1 MAATMGQ
8 VAEPAAKAPLG
19 RAGRRIAIVLSLR
32 EPALTRASGPYS
44 HDMHAGGNGSLQG
57 RVLVVED
64 DADVREVM
72 ADALASDG
80 HDVVV
85 ATDGRA
91 ALDELAGQPFDLILL
106 DIALGPGPDGVEVC
120 RRLRSAGDDAHV
132 VAVTARDGEADVVLA
147 LEAGAD
153 DYVAKPVGIAELRS
167 RVRAVLRRVRNG
179 APRAILEHGRL
190 RLDADARRAEVDGV
204 ALNLTYSEH
213 EVLHALMRAGG
224 RLLSRQELLD
234 AIFGGHE
241 FRDPRAIDVH
251 VHHLREK
258 IAAAGGRPEAI
269 ATVRGAGYRIEG

>member
-1 MAATMGQ
+1 MRG
-8 VAEPAAKAPLG
+8 
-19 RAGRRIAIVLSLR
+19 
-32 EPALTRASGPYS
+32 
-44 HDMHAGGNGSLQG
+44 GGNGSLQG

-72 ADALASDG
+72 ADALAADG
-80 HDVVV
+80 HDVIV
-85 ATDGRA
+85 AVDGRA
-91 ALDELAGQPFDLILL
+91 ALDELAGQPFDLVLL

-179 APRAILEHGRL
+179 APRAILAHGTL
-190 RLDADARRAEVDGV
+190 SLDADARRADVAGV
-204 ALNLTYSEH
+204 PLALTYSEH

-269 ATVRGAGYRIEG
+269 ITVRGAGYRIEG

>member
-1 MAATMGQ
+1 
-8 VAEPAAKAPLG
+8 V
-19 RAGRRIAIVLSLR
+19 RRGS
-32 EPALTRASGPYS
+32 PGASYS
-44 HDMHAGGNGSLQG
+44 HTMHAGGNGSLQG

-85 ATDGRA
+85 AIDGRS

-179 APRAILEHGRL
+179 APRAIVEHGAL
-190 RLDADARRAEVDGV
+190 RLDADARRAEIDGV

-258 IAAAGGRPEAI
+258 IAAAGGRAEAI
-269 ATVRGAGYRIEG
+269 VTVRGAGYRIEG

>member
-1 MAATMGQ
+1 MAVTMRPI
-8 VAEPAAKAPLG
+8 AEPAAKAPLG
-19 RAGRRIAIVLSLR
+19 GAGGHVAIVLSF
-32 EPALTRASGPYS
+32 RASVFNTPGGSYS
-44 HDMHAGGNGSLQG
+44 PTMHAGGNGSLQG

-120 RRLRSAGDDAHV
+120 RRLRAAGDDAHV

-179 APRAILEHGRL
+179 APRAIVEHGTL
-190 RLDADARRAEVDGV
+190 R
-204 ALNLTYSEH
+204 
-213 EVLHALMRAGG
+213 LHALMRAGG

-258 IAAAGGRPEAI
+258 IAAAGGRADAI
-269 ATVRGAGYRIEG
+269 VTVRGAGYRIEA

>member
-1 MAATMGQ
+1 
-8 VAEPAAKAPLG
+8 
-19 RAGRRIAIVLSLR
+19 
-32 EPALTRASGPYS
+32 
-44 HDMHAGGNGSLQG
+44 MHAGGNGSLQG

-72 ADALASDG
+72 ADGLAADG

-85 ATDGRA
+85 AVDGRA
-91 ALDELAGQPFDLILL
+91 ALDELAGQPFDLVLL

-179 APRAILEHGRL
+179 APRAVLEHGTL
-190 RLDADARRAEVDGV
+190 RLDADARRADVAGV
-204 ALNLTYSEH
+204 PLALTYSEH

-269 ATVRGAGYRIEG
+269 VTVRGAGYRIEH

>member
-1 MAATMGQ
+1 
-8 VAEPAAKAPLG
+8 
-19 RAGRRIAIVLSLR
+19 
-32 EPALTRASGPYS
+32 
-44 HDMHAGGNGSLQG
+44 MHAGGNGSLQG

-85 ATDGRA
+85 AVDGRA
-91 ALDELAGQPFDLILL
+91 ALDELAGQRFDLVLL

-120 RRLRSAGDDAHV
+120 RRLRAAGDDAHV

-167 RVRAVLRRVRNG
+167 RVRAVLRRVRSG
-179 APRAILEHGRL
+179 APRAVLEHGGL
-190 RLDADARRAEVDGV
+190 RLDAGARRAEADGV
-204 ALNLTYSEH
+204 PLNLTYSEH

-258 IAAAGGRPEAI
+258 IAAAGGRAEAI
-269 ATVRGAGYRIEG
+269 VTVRGAGYRIEG

>member
-1 MAATMGQ
+1 
-8 VAEPAAKAPLG
+8 
-19 RAGRRIAIVLSLR
+19 
-32 EPALTRASGPYS
+32 
-44 HDMHAGGNGSLQG
+44 MHAGGNGSLQG

-85 ATDGRA
+85 AIDGRS

-179 APRAILEHGRL
+179 APRAVVEHGAL
-190 RLDADARRAEVDGV
+190 RLDADARRAEIDGV
-204 ALNLTYSEH
+204 PLNLTYSEH

-258 IAAAGGRPEAI
+258 IGAAGGRAEAI
-269 ATVRGAGYRIEG
+269 VTVRGAGYRIEG